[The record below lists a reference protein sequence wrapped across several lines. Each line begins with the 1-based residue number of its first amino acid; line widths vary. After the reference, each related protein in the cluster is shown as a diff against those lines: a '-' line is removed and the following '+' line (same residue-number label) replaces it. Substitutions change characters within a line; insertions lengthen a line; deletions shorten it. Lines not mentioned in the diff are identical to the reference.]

1 MTFRSLLAG
10 KLKGMFLYRGIR
22 DLGLVAYSKIVRRF
36 RFLPGSHRRV
46 EIYLRDFPAPFL
58 CRLGSS
64 DTEVLREV
72 FIDRQYAALQI
83 FPDHSV
89 KTIVDLGA
97 NIGLSLC
104 FWSQQYPSAHLFAVE
119 PDRENAK
126 ICMLNCALWGIIGRV
141 LLIEACIGRES
152 GHAWL
157 DRGSEPW
164 AYRLSHSSTRVS
176 SETEVI
182 SMPDFLNRAQIKGR
196 IDILKCD
203 IEGGEAELMST
214 CQEWLDRVDVMIME
228 LHAPYSVDCL
238 KKDLVHSLSKFA
250 LVVRE
255 QKGVAF
261 VILNRLAGF
270 AEQSSDK

>member
-1 MTFRSLLAG
+1 
-10 KLKGMFLYRGIR
+10 
-22 DLGLVAYSKIVRRF
+22 
-36 RFLPGSHRRV
+36 
-46 EIYLRDFPAPFL
+46 
-58 CRLGSS
+58 
-64 DTEVLREV
+64 VLREV
-72 FIDRQYAALQI
+72 FIDRQYAPLQI

-89 KTIVDLGA
+89 NTIVDLGA

-126 ICMLNCALWGIIGRV
+126 ICTLNCALWGITDRV

-157 DRGSEPW
+157 DRGAEPW
-164 AYRLSHSSTRVS
+164 AYRLSHSSTPVS
-176 SETEVI
+176 SQTEVL
-182 SMPDFLNRAQIKGR
+182 SMSDFLNRAQIEGR

-214 CQEWLDRVDVMIME
+214 CQDWLDRVDVMIME
-228 LHAPYSVDCL
+228 LHAPYSVDRL

-261 VILNRLAGF
+261 VILNRLAASF
-270 AEQSSDK
+270 AEQ